1 MLPVLTGL
9 SNNELE
15 RVSYLLLINRSMILT
30 LLINFWVLLFCS
42 VTQDR
47 SEKHFV
53 RRMFA
58 IYTTVQLMSHDLC
71 RNCLATAITTNF
83 RCK

>member
-15 RVSYLLLINRSMILT
+15 RVSYVLLINRSMILT

-47 SEKHFV
+47 SEKHFF
-53 RRMFA
+53 RRMLQYLLLFSLWA
-58 IYTTVQLMSHDLC
+58 MIYEEIAL
-71 RNCLATAITTNF
+71 
-83 RCK
+83 